1 MSCELHRGEMAP
13 AFAGLGYAQSETSRR
28 ARLEQAAYWW
38 NRHREERSD
47 VAIQGDVERST
58 TPGLLRFARND
69 DRGSTLMQFALPGR
83 RSRLRGASA
92 SD

>member
-13 AFAGLGYAQSETSRR
+13 GFAGFGYAQSETSHR

-47 VAIQGDVERST
+47 VAI
-58 TPGLLRFARND
+58 
-69 DRGSTLMQFALPGR
+69 
-83 RSRLRGASA
+83 
-92 SD
+92 